1 MVSFAILV
9 TLLKDSFSFHLF
21 SDCDDGWIPF
31 NKSCYLVVKETKVFN
46 HAERNC
52 VIHAAHLISIES
64 KEENKKI
71 VSFVQN
77 YIGKPG
83 KVRIWLGMERLTSDS
98 SLHWVDNK
106 PINFVNWAPGEPD
119 QTGAC
124 VQMIQKGWWED
135 SSCLQNLS
143 YICKK
148 GKCILI
154 KILLKRLSD
163 RDRNT

>member
-1 MVSFAILV
+1 M
-9 TLLKDSFSFHLF
+9 
-21 SDCDDGWIPF
+21 
-31 NKSCYLVVKETKVFN
+31 VKETKVFN

-163 RDRNT
+163 RNRHI

>member
-1 MVSFAILV
+1 M
-9 TLLKDSFSFHLF
+9 
-21 SDCDDGWIPF
+21 
-31 NKSCYLVVKETKVFN
+31 FN

-148 GKCILI
+148 GKCILKKFFLKDSEI
-154 KILLKRLSD
+154 AIETPNWGVRLCDNMRKLSFSFYLFRLYFFCLLII
-163 RDRNT
+163 